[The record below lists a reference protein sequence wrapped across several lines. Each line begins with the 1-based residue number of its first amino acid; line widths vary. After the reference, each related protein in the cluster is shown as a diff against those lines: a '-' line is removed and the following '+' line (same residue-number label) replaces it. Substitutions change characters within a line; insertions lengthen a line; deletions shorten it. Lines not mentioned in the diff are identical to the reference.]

1 MPIVNR
7 STARLLGAG
16 AVALLLSA
24 GGATTAVAH
33 SGGDGW
39 GGGKSSDF
47 RPGEGAGS
55 KSAADNCEF
64 SLDGETWH
72 SSVKL
77 DTVRLKPAADG
88 TVHLSVRTA
97 REAGSC
103 TASLAAYRTH
113 GPTWETSGAQVFH
126 DFDTVSLG
134 RGEVDTLDI
143 AVPDEGCYAQL
154 DLYRGNT
161 RFDGGTGEGHGPLP
175 IGPDRP
181 VIKDKLIAAWNGG
194 TRECL
199 DETPA
204 PTPSEPSEPAG
215 TPSETPPESGEP
227 TPPASEAPTGTPTEA
242 STESAPPSGPEE
254 TAPGGES
261 PQAPEASESAVPS
274 AGSETGSSSGTGG
287 LAETGSGTVG
297 PVAAGAAAL
306 LLAGGG
312 VLYSLR
318 RRRAVGN

>member
-24 GGATTAVAH
+24 GGATTAAAH

-39 GGGKSSDF
+39 GGGKASDF

-55 KSAADNCEF
+55 KSAADTCEF
-64 SLDGETWH
+64 SLDGAAWH
-72 SSVKL
+72 SSVKV
-77 DTVRLKPAADG
+77 DDVRLKPAADG
-88 TVHLSVRTA
+88 TVRLHVRTA
-97 REAGSC
+97 PRADSC

-126 DFDTVSLG
+126 DFDTTSLRKG
-134 RGEVDTLDI
+134 GVDTLDI
-143 AVPDEGCYAQL
+143 SVPDEGCYAQL
-154 DLYRGNT
+154 DLYRGST

-175 IGPDRP
+175 VGPDRP

-204 PTPSEPSEPAG
+204 PTPEPSEPAG
-215 TPSETPPESGEP
+215 TPSATPPESGGP
-227 TPPASEAPTGTPTEA
+227 TPSSEAPTQTPAEPA
-242 STESAPPSGPEE
+242 PSAPGETAPGSGP
-254 TAPGGES
+254 ASPGGES
-261 PQAPEASESAVPS
+261 PQAPEASRSAVQP
-274 AGSETGSSSGTGG
+274 AGSGTGSPSGTGG
-287 LAETGSGTVG
+287 LAETGGTVG
-297 PVAAGAAAL
+297 PAAAGAAAL
-306 LLAGGG
+306 LLAAAG
-312 VLYSLR
+312 VLYALR
-318 RRRAVGN
+318 RRRAAGS